1 MNLTTKYMGLEL
13 KNPLIVGACNLSADI
28 DNLKKIEQAGAA
40 AVVYKSLFEEQIQLE
55 TLEFDE
61 ALQEH
66 NERYSE
72 MTTIFPKMEHA
83 GPKEHLLNL
92 KKAKKALN
100 IPLIASL
107 NCVYD
112 NTWVDYAK
120 EIEKTGVDAL
130 ELNFYALPKDFQQD
144 AKKVVEEQVYL
155 IKDIKDELS
164 IPVSVKLSPYYTN
177 MLSVIS
183 NMDKAGANAFVL
195 FNRLFQ
201 PEIDIE
207 KEIHHFPWNLSSSND
222 RRLPLRFAGLL
233 YGEIKGDVCCN
244 SGIFTGADAIQVML
258 AGATAFQIVSTLYKN
273 GIDQITKIL
282 SEIEEWMQRKNYTTL
297 EQFVG
302 KLSNKN
308 MKDPYAYKRAQYVDI
323 LWNSATI
330 FEKFGA
336 V

>member
-144 AKKVVEEQVYL
+144 AKK
-155 IKDIKDELS
+155 S
-164 IPVSVKLSPYYTN
+164 CGRTS
-177 MLSVIS
+177 
-183 NMDKAGANAFVL
+183 L
-195 FNRLFQ
+195 FNKR
-201 PEIDIE
+201 
-207 KEIHHFPWNLSSSND
+207 
-222 RRLPLRFAGLL
+222 
-233 YGEIKGDVCCN
+233 
-244 SGIFTGADAIQVML
+244 
-258 AGATAFQIVSTLYKN
+258 
-273 GIDQITKIL
+273 
-282 SEIEEWMQRKNYTTL
+282 
-297 EQFVG
+297 
-302 KLSNKN
+302 
-308 MKDPYAYKRAQYVDI
+308 YKR
-323 LWNSATI
+323 
-330 FEKFGA
+330 
-336 V
+336 